1 MRGEGDPE
9 LIRSRPGRWLSGK
22 WQRFSRGSFVRGL
35 AILTSASLLQNLI
48 TFASAPIVARLF
60 APEEFGIAGL
70 IQTLG
75 VLPVLCATGQ
85 YYLALGI
92 ARSRG
97 ESVNLAMLSVLLA
110 PLLALAL
117 LPPVLVLQAY
127 RESLPAFLVPVA
139 PYFWTILIFMI
150 AGGVLAVAR
159 LWEIRHAHYK
169 PMVANRLIESGGIA
183 AFQIGFGL
191 LGAGPLGLIIGRW
204 IGTAAAAVHG
214 LRLVLGQIGRRG
226 LRTVSL
232 RRMRLLAIRHW
243 RLPLYQLPA
252 NGLNEATRQL
262 MPIMLAIFYS
272 LESVGFFWFANRL
285 LERPAIVFGS
295 NVGRVF
301 YQHAAD
307 RRQAGQRVSGLFW
320 RSTGVLLAVS
330 AVPFGAVIAFG
341 PPLFAIVF
349 GAEWELAGHYA
360 RWIAVANFAML
371 LAFPARGATVLFDL
385 QGIFAIVETVRAIT
399 SGLAFFVVAVNGGG
413 ALLAIGA
420 AATAQSI
427 LLLGFITFVGVR
439 MNRLDRRP
447 AASTAPP
454 ERDRS

>member
-1 MRGEGDPE
+1 MIPE
-9 LIRSRPGRWLSGK
+9 SDHERMRSRVEGWIRK
-22 WQRFSRGSFVRGL
+22 IRREVFQGSFVRGL
-35 AILTSASLLQNLI
+35 TILTSASLLQNLI
-48 TFASAPIVARLF
+48 AFASAPIVARLF
-60 APEEFGIAGL
+60 APEQFGIAGL
-70 IQTLG
+70 IQILG
-75 VLPVLCATGQ
+75 ILPVLIATGQ

-97 ESVNLAMLSVLLA
+97 ESINIAALSMLLA
-110 PLLALAL
+110 PLLALLL
-117 LPPVLVLQAY
+117 LPPVLVLQMY
-127 RESLPAFLVPVA
+127 PEILPTFLVPVA
-139 PYFWTILIFMI
+139 PYFWTIPIFI
-150 AGGVLAVAR
+150 VAGSVLAVTR

-169 PMVANRLIESGGIA
+169 PMVVNRLIESGGIA
-183 AFQIGFGL
+183 TFQIGFGL
-191 LGAGPLGLIIGRW
+191 LGVGPLGLIIGRW
-204 IGTAAAAVHG
+204 IGIAAAATHG
-214 LRLVLGQIGRRG
+214 LRLVLGQIGRKG
-226 LRTVSL
+226 LRSISL
-232 RRMRLLAIRHW
+232 RRLRFVAMHHW

-252 NGLNEATRQL
+252 NGLNEATTQL
-262 MPIMLAIFYS
+262 LPIMLAIFYS
-272 LESVGFFWFANRL
+272 MESVGFFWFANRL

-307 RRQAGQRVSGLFW
+307 RRQAGQPVARLFW
-320 RSTGVLLAVS
+320 RSTGILFATS
-330 AVPFGAVIAFG
+330 ALPFGAVIAFG

-399 SGLAFFVVAVNGGG
+399 SGLAFFLVAANGGG
-413 ALLAIGA
+413 ALLAIGT

-427 LLLGFITFVGVR
+427 LLLGFIAFVGMR